1 MGVGV
6 RIGGEQREKG
16 WPIHIHKGQR
26 VIIWGTG
33 YSPDGAEKVVV
44 TYSYLRDHGQ
54 IAPSRTK
61 SVWDGDFYEEFQPIG
76 LGPEAIVRL
85 KWEAVDE
92 D

>member
-44 TYSYLRDHGQ
+44 TYSYLRDHG
-54 IAPSRTK
+54 
-61 SVWDGDFYEEFQPIG
+61 
-76 LGPEAIVRL
+76 
-85 KWEAVDE
+85 
-92 D
+92 